1 MVNLV
6 TELSKYLMILLMTLY
21 TYYNFRFF
29 GVKSL
34 ERKNK
39 ICRKQNWIMFTIHFL
54 AYLLMYLRTEEPELI
69 SFYLMQVVFFIGYLI
84 IYRMAYKNIS
94 RLLFNNSCMLLSVG
108 FIILTR
114 LSMDKAYKQ
123 FIIAAVS
130 AAVTLIIPYL
140 IKKVK
145 VISEIP
151 WFYCGVGI
159 VLLLAVLI
167 LGGTT
172 YGAQISLSIGGISL
186 QPTEFAKISFVFFV
200 AALLAKSTDFK
211 NIVITTGLA
220 AVHVVI
226 LVLSKELGGALIF
239 FLTYISV
246 LFVATG
252 QYLYFFGGLL
262 AGSGAAVLAYQLFAH
277 VRVRVTVWRD
287 PWTDITNTGW
297 QITQSLFAI
306 GTGGWFGMGIFQGM
320 PEKIPVVEK
329 DFVFAA
335 ISEELGG
342 IFALCLILV
351 CLGCFLQFL
360 LISTETKEDFYK
372 LTAFGLAMIYIVQ
385 VFLTIGGVTKFI
397 PLTGVTL
404 PLVSYGGSSIVSTFI
419 MFGILQGI
427 YIKNREAEK
436 YEQKKEIENK

>member
-1 MVNLV
+1 
-6 TELSKYLMILLMTLY
+6 
-21 TYYNFRFF
+21 
-29 GVKSL
+29 
-34 ERKNK
+34 
-39 ICRKQNWIMFTIHFL
+39 MFTIHFL